1 MYLGNGAIEI
11 ILLLLLFIYHFLGS
25 EVYCRDTLT
34 ISGGSSKKYCG
45 STTPAPFKS
54 SLNVVY
60 LTMRIKWAS
69 SNSRFDV
76 SFSTFHGKSYCLSVN
91 GERGGGRQKGSIVL
105 FWDMRS
111 GRYKLFN
118 IIDQTIPLKM
128 SRQKVSPMP
137 FYTLQIA
144 AAAIGHFAHFKFLL
158 LDDLHTKLRNTN
170 GREHIS
176 ID

>member
-1 MYLGNGAIEI
+1 M

-25 EVYCRDTLT
+25 KVYCWHSLT

-45 STTPAPFKS
+45 SMTPAPFKS

-60 LTMRIKWAS
+60 LTMRIAWAR

-76 SFSTFHGKSYCLSVN
+76 SFSTFQGKSYCLCVN
-91 GERGGGRQKGSIVL
+91 GERGGGGGRQKGSIVL

-111 GRYKLFN
+111 GRYKLLTF
-118 IIDQTIPLKM
+118 DQTIPLKM
-128 SRQKVSPMP
+128 SRQKVCPMP